1 MMYALNGQA
10 AGAIIRDCG
19 PAVSA
24 AVRMVRELRE

>member
-1 MMYALNGQA
+1 MYALKRQT

-24 AVRMVRELRE
+24 MVRMVRELRE